1 MNLCITDLRDIPVY
15 GKVEYYVSG
24 NVRSCAPAGR
34 CLLDTEAGQLVPQ
47 FSTDDLRRKTVQA
60 VHFHENGN
68 VRSLPLEEKTP
79 VFTPAGIIS
88 AEMLTFYE
96 SGKVKRVFPLNGK
109 LSGYWTQ
116 EDEEQLAE
124 LVAID
129 TPVGALCVKVISIC
143 FHESGVIRSITL
155 WPGETVSVPTP
166 SGEIKVRSGL
176 SFSREGR
183 LVSVEPAEPTE
194 VVTRIGKVTAFDY
207 DSVGINGDVNSL
219 VFDKDGNIARLSTSL
234 TSVAATHLS
243 GSQSVF
249 IPEYRDSL
257 CGSGEKEVTPMTI
270 DFGDAGIEIVN
281 GSKPVHISYSEHEI
295 STSPFLPNLD
305 SMFGEL
311 KCSI

>member
-1 MNLCITDLRDIPVY
+1 MNLCVTDIGDIPVH
-15 GKVEYYVSG
+15 GTVEYFG
-24 NVRSCAPAGR
+24 NGSIRSCAPAGK

-60 VHFHENGN
+60 VHFHENGK
-68 VRSLPLEEKTP
+68 VRSLPLEERTP
-79 VFTPAGIIS
+79 VFTPVGIVS

-124 LVAID
+124 PVAVD

-143 FHESGVIRSITL
+143 FHESGAIRSITL

-166 SGEIKVRSGL
+166 SGKIKVRSGL

-183 LVSVEPAEPTE
+183 LISLEPAEPTE
-194 VVTRIGKVTAFDY
+194 LNTRIGKVTAYDY
-207 DSVGINGDVNSL
+207 DSVGINGDANSL
-219 VFDKDGNIARLSTSL
+219 VFDENGNIARVSSSL

-243 GSQSVF
+243 GRQSVF

-270 DFGDAGIEIVN
+270 VFGDTGIEIFN
-281 GSKPVHISYSEHEI
+281 GPVPVYISYGEYEI

-311 KCSI
+311 KCSV